1 MRFEAVLLLFFATA
15 VVLECCCA
23 SPAAFGNTERQTAV
37 DRVRRRTGTGT
48 GTRTNQEEEEED
60 EEEVTTVTPTTAAI
74 NINLLQ
80 LLQAISEFI
89 SRAGNA
95 ATNCVTQSCFPFDA
109 GQCLTCLALVG
120 LAAVGK

>member
-1 MRFEAVLLLFFATA
+1 MRFAAVLLLFFATT

-37 DRVRRRTGTGT
+37 DRVRRTHTGP

-60 EEEVTTVTPTTAAI
+60 EEEVTAVTPTTAAI

>member
-1 MRFEAVLLLFFATA
+1 MRFAAVLLLFFATT

-37 DRVRRRTGTGT
+37 DRVRRTHTGP

-60 EEEVTTVTPTTAAI
+60 EEEVTAVTPTTAAI

-80 LLQAISEFI
+80 LLHAISEFI